1 MNTRKLEFWIL
12 LADLVWIVLAFLS
25 ADLLR
30 YGLTWS
36 WGERL
41 AIRALLPFV
50 IATCGCWVALSLVMH
65 MDGFRGGWRMSAM
78 LSQLFLGLSCTIALV
93 TMLGYFSRN
102 YVSRLALTYFMFL
115 LGAGFAGIRCGARTL
130 MRLRQ
135 RGRGLWRV
143 LILGSG
149 RIAQEVSAKIQEHPE
164 MMCKVVGLLFPNLA
178 TEELSGTSGTGPPS
192 QLSTLGIFDLIR
204 ESRVNEVIVAL
215 DHPVTPEIRTL
226 LARMRNMGIVIS
238 VVPQAYELY
247 ASEPKFVSL
256 DGLPLLQLREPNL
269 RPRYIA
275 LKWVMDF
282 VLAAVLLVPSVLVI
296 VPVATVLLLKKGAA
310 FRRETRSGQYGVP
323 FSMLR
328 LNIERPVWS
337 GSKFERFLEHLSI
350 TELPQ
355 LWNVLRGQMSLVG
368 PRPESPAQ
376 ATNYSEWHQ
385 RRLRVKPGLTGLAQ
399 VHGLRESSSFEQK
412 TRYDLQY
419 VMRPYLLW
427 DISLLLQT
435 SWTLARR
442 LFSAGLR
449 ADWGKRSRA
458 KRTFVPKEMA
468 PNARSAQS
476 SAD

>member
-1 MNTRKLEFWIL
+1 MNTRRIEFWIL
-12 LADLVWIVLAFLS
+12 LADLIWIVVAFLA

-30 YGLTWS
+30 FGLTWS
-36 WGERL
+36 SGERV
-41 AIRALLPFV
+41 AIRALLPFAV
-50 IATCGCWVALSLVMH
+50 ATCGCWTVLSLVMD

-78 LSQLFLGLSCTIALV
+78 LSQLLLGLSCTIALV
-93 TMLGYFSRN
+93 TTLGYFSRN
-102 YVSRLALTYFMFL
+102 YVSRLALTYFLFL
-115 LGAGFAGIRCGARTL
+115 LGTGFVGVRCGTRTS
-130 MRLRQ
+130 MRLLQ
-135 RGRGLWRV
+135 RGKELWRV
-143 LILGSG
+143 LILGNG
-149 RIAQEVSAKIQEHPE
+149 RVAQEVSAKIQEHPE

-178 TEELSGTSGTGPPS
+178 TEELSGIACAGPPS
-192 QLSTLGIFDLIR
+192 QLSTLDIFDLIR
-204 ESRVNEVIVAL
+204 QSRINEIIVAL
-215 DHPVTPEIRTL
+215 DHPLTPEIRAL

-275 LKWVMDF
+275 LKWSMDF
-282 VLAAVLLVPSVLVI
+282 FIATVLLVPSILVI
-296 VPVATVLLLKKGAA
+296 VPVATVLFLKKGSA
-310 FRRETRSGQYGVP
+310 FRRETRSGQYGVT

-328 LNIERPVWS
+328 LDVERPVCT
-337 GSKFERFLEHLSI
+337 GSKFESFLEHLSI
-350 TELPQ
+350 TEIPQ

-399 VHGLRESSSFEQK
+399 VHGLRESSSSEQK

-419 VMRPYLLW
+419 AMRPYLLW

-435 SWTLARR
+435 IWTLARR
-442 LFSAGLR
+442 LFSTNLTR
-449 ADWGKRSRA
+449 DLDIRSRQMS
-458 KRTFVPKEMA
+458 TFVAKDLA
-468 PNARSAQS
+468 PNAHSAQP